1 MGYPWDYI
9 KQWNTFMDLSLGTL
23 TRTEVILYMRLFQCN
38 NAIGRIEWFGANNL
52 MIAGYAE
59 MDEKLLIKTRN
70 ALKQKGFID
79 FIPGKKGQPTRYKLL
94 LLYEIDWSE
103 TSEKPAKSQQKASES
118 PSKKPVNHP
127 DIIKDKEYK
136 EKKSSAQSANAQDAQ
151 FDEFWKAYPKKKDKA
166 KARKAYAKLKP
177 DMALHKKMLT
187 AIEKQKQS
195 EQWQKDGGQFI
206 PLPTT
211 WINGE
216 RWEDEETVDAFWVE
230 PHSQPISQDEQ
241 EKRRRERQDYD
252 DMLAALAEGGT

>member
-1 MGYPWDYI
+1 M
-9 KQWNTFMDLSLGTL
+9 
-23 TRTEVILYMRLFQCN
+23 
-38 NAIGRIEWFGANNL
+38 
-52 MIAGYAE
+52 
-59 MDEKLLIKTRN
+59 
-70 ALKQKGFID
+70 
-79 FIPGKKGQPTRYKLL
+79 
-94 LLYEIDWSE
+94 
-103 TSEKPAKSQQKASES
+103 
-118 PSKKPVNHP
+118 NHP
-127 DIIKDKEYK
+127 DIIKDKENK

-177 DMALHKKMLT
+177 DTALHKKILT

-216 RWEDEETVDAFWVE
+216 RWEDEETVDVWVE
-230 PHSQPISQDEQ
+230 PHSQPLSQDEQ